1 MKIKPIICLFL
12 SVGASC
18 FGVDINSK
26 EAQNAWNDVSIF
38 RINKEPARAFF
49 VPYADSSKV
58 PVSQSCGDVENLYEN
73 TDRAKVLNGKW
84 KFFFAEKPEEISPE
98 FFKKD
103 FDDSKWDEIEVPNS
117 WQACGYDSIFYAN
130 INLEM
135 FFDKNGRWLKGFHKG
150 KGEEMSQA
158 AKSPFIPE
166 MHRQKAVYR
175 TSFELPK
182 GWESRETI
190 IRFNGVRTGFFLYVN
205 GKKVGYSED
214 SFTPA
219 EFNIAKFLKAG
230 KNSIAVEVFKNTT
243 GAYFEMQDMPHMM
256 GIIRDVV
263 LLSRPKF
270 RISDYFADVSLGEN
284 LDEAKINLTVFFN
297 GSENSEISAS
307 IVDKSG
313 NAVFKKSAKAGGGK
327 AEISGVLKNFKL
339 WSPDRP
345 DFYTLILEQSQNG
358 KVLEAAAADIAFR
371 KFEIKG
377 KTCYLNGKCFL
388 IKGANVHAWSP
399 DKGKACSFEWM
410 KKDVELM
417 REANINAVRTSH
429 YPPDDKF
436 LMLCTRYGITIMDE
450 ANHETHGLRDEIPG
464 DNEWFFPMSLDRMKN
479 MVLRD
484 RNVPSVI
491 IWSLGNENA
500 WRFTKNHQV
509 MLDFAREFGG
519 GRPVHSEVEMR
530 DPLTLKNERLNSPTD
545 FVSGMY
551 GGLPR
556 IKWYQTKM
564 RNETRPFIFCEYM
577 HSMGNSTGNLKEIW
591 DEFRKDSS
599 LNGGYLW
606 DWVDQ
611 SLLMPRKDNPNEKY
625 LTWGVD
631 WGTKPTSG
639 NFCLNGIIFADRTYS
654 GKFDEVRRVHQN
666 AQFEDLENPYKFK
679 VSNEFTAV
687 NLNEFDFE
695 IEVLRN
701 GKVAAQKAQKPLDI
715 APWESAEIEIDAAGL
730 LAKDKEL
737 LEKSPDRI
745 NAEYFLNLSLKDRKT
760 GRIVATHQR
769 YLGAE
774 KFGAE
779 KPNAPKY
786 SFKKISEDKDFIL
799 VRFSGN
805 RKNAHGA
812 MDLKF
817 SKKDANLIG
826 ATLAAGKARLITE
839 PLDFDISQAWID
851 SMKPPMRDYE
861 MHGLDSLQTKMPQV
875 VFDGKSVACKKFL
888 VNEDGAGFLSEIRYS
903 PCGQSVR
910 VDCKF
915 TKVNDLP
922 EKLNL
927 ARIGV
932 RMGIEKTL
940 KNVEYYGRGPLA
952 NYCDRKTGAD
962 VGIYSSD
969 VKSFLELF
977 PKTQDTGNREDV
989 RNMVF
994 SADKPKFKLAFSAI
1008 ERPLPFAVLPNSQAE
1023 MKLAN
1028 HPHELPQNS
1037 NSELRIAWNVF
1048 GIGNSSHGPE
1058 TLEQYRH
1065 FFKGSVEFSFDFG
1078 VVSADA
1084 SPESLASKRE
1094 YSNSSAP
1101 KKYGENLQ
1109 DESVLPTPSGK
1120 VISYGADVKLSSVDE
1135 KWSPKLNDFT
1145 TEGAQNFAFHTLKE
1159 KHPNVVVDLKEAH
1172 PIAGIQIS
1180 NRADHMAFRTAPI
1193 GVYISSNG
1201 ADWEK
1206 VFESKLAKKR
1216 WHINLKGKNKSAR
1229 FIKIVLEKPEAEA
1242 LHLKKIAVF

>member
-313 NAVFKKSAKAGGGK
+313 NAVFKKYAKAGGGK

-377 KTCYLNGKCFL
+377 KTCYLNGKRFL

-760 GRIVATHQR
+760 GRIVAAHQR

-839 PLDFDISQAWID
+839 PIDFDISQAWID

-1172 PIAGIQIS
+1172 QIAGIQIS

-1216 WHINLKGKNKSAR
+1216 WHINLKEKKTAR
-1229 FIKIVLEKPEAEA
+1229 FIKVVLEKPEAEA
-1242 LHLKKIAVF
+1242 LHLKKIVVF

>member
-1 MKIKPIICLFL
+1 MKINTVIMTLLCLG
-12 SVGASC
+12 SSC
-18 FGVDINSK
+18 LGIDLK
-26 EAQNAWNDVSIF
+26 DAQNAWNDISVF

-58 PVSQSCGDVENLYEN
+58 PVSQGDGNVENLYEN

-84 KFFFAEKPEEISPE
+84 KFFFAEKPEEVSPE
-98 FFKKD
+98 FFNYD
-103 FDDSKWDEIEVPNS
+103 FDDSKWSEIEVPNS

-182 GWESRETI
+182 GWADRETI

-205 GKKVGYSED
+205 GEKVGYSED

-219 EFNIAKFLKAG
+219 EFNISKFLKSG
-230 KNSIAVEVFKNTT
+230 KNSLAVEVFKNTT
-243 GAYFEMQDMPHMM
+243 GAYYEMQDMPHMM

-263 LLSRPKF
+263 LLSRPKTYI
-270 RISDYFADVSLGEN
+270 RDYFADIKLN
-284 LDEAKINLTVFFN
+284 DKLDEAKVNLTVFLS
-297 GSENSEISAS
+297 GRENSKVSAS
-307 IVDKSG
+307 IVDKNG
-313 NAVFKKSAKAGGGK
+313 NAVFKKSANASGGK
-327 AEISGVLKNFKL
+327 AEISGLVKNFKL
-339 WSPDRP
+339 WSSDKP
-345 DFYTLILEQSQNG
+345 DFYTLILEESQNG
-358 KVLEAAAADIAFR
+358 KVSEAVAADIAFR
-371 KFEIKG
+371 KFEIDG
-377 KTCYLNGKCFL
+377 KTCRLNGKRFL

-399 DKGKACSFEWM
+399 DKGKACDFKWM

-450 ANHETHGLRDEIPG
+450 ANFETHGLRDEIPG
-464 DNEWFFPMSLDRMKN
+464 DNEWFFAMSLDRMKN

-484 RNVPSVI
+484 RNVPCVI

-577 HSMGNSTGNLKEIW
+577 HSMGNSTGNLKEIF
-591 DEFRKDSS
+591 DEFRKDPS

-611 SLLMPRKDNPNEKY
+611 SLLMPLKENPNEKY
-625 LTWGVD
+625 LTYGID
-631 WGTKPTSG
+631 WGTKPSSN
-639 NFCLNGIIFADRTYS
+639 NFCLNGVIFADRTYS
-654 GKFDEVRRVHQN
+654 GKFDDIKRVHQN
-666 AQFEDLENPYKFK
+666 AWFEDSESPFKFK
-679 VSNEFTAV
+679 VSNEFTAT

-695 IEVLRN
+695 VEVLRN
-701 GKVAAQKAQKPLDI
+701 GKVVAKRAQKPLNI
-715 APWESAEIEIDAAGL
+715 APWESAEIEIDAADL
-730 LAKDKEL
+730 IEKDKKQAENSNL
-737 LEKSPDRI
+737 
-745 NAEYFLNLSLKDRKT
+745 NGEYFINISLKEKQS
-760 GRIVATHQR
+760 GKVVAKHQR
-769 YLGAE
+769 HVGRSAHIASSCGY
-774 KFGAE
+774 F
-779 KPNAPKY
+779 N
-786 SFKKISEDKDFIL
+786 FKKLSENKDFI
-799 VRFSGN
+799 VFRASCFSN
-805 RKNAHGA
+805 SNAI
-812 MDLKF
+812 DLKF
-817 SKKDANLIG
+817 SKKDAALVC
-826 ATLAAGKARLITE
+826 AVSSKDKSPLITE

-861 MHGLDSLQTKMPQV
+861 MYGLDNLKTEKPQV
-875 VFDGKSVACKKFL
+875 VFDGRSVLCKKFL
-888 VNEDGAGFLSEIRYS
+888 LNEDGAGFLSEIKYS
-903 PCGQSVR
+903 PGMQGVK

-932 RMGIEKTL
+932 RMGIEKSL

-989 RNMVF
+989 RNMIL
-994 SADKPKFKLAFSAI
+994 SSDKAKYKLAFVALD
-1008 ERPLPFAVLPNSQAE
+1008 RPLPFAILPNSQVE
-1023 MKLAN
+1023 MKNAN

-1058 TLEQYRH
+1058 TLDKYRH
-1065 FFKGSVEFSFDFG
+1065 FFKGSVKFRFKFG
-1078 VVSADA
+1078 LVDKDMT
-1084 SPESLASKRE
+1084 PEKLAEEISYTYPMSEMKE
-1094 YSNSSAP
+1094 
-1101 KKYGENLQ
+1101 GENLQ
-1109 DESVLPTPSGK
+1109 DESLFPKPSGK

-1135 KWSPKLNDFT
+1135 RWSPKVNDFT

-1159 KHPNVVVDLKEAH
+1159 VHPNVVVDLKT
-1172 PIAGIQIS
+1172 PQQISGIQLS

-1193 GVYISSNG
+1193 GVYISLNG
-1201 ADWEK
+1201 KDWEK
-1206 VFESKLAKKR
+1206 IFVSKLAKKR
-1216 WHINLKGKNKSAR
+1216 WHINLKEKKTAR
-1229 FIKIVLEKPEAEA
+1229 FIKVVLEKPEAEA
-1242 LHLKKIAVF
+1242 LHLKKIVVF